1 MGVISLAK
9 KLVYCVL
16 IKEWIIED
24 NLCHGCNLCFK
35 RLEIIKKILEKYM
48 NRGSEEENE

>member
-1 MGVISLAK
+1 VIGLDN

-24 NLCHGCNLCFK
+24 NLCKGCNLCFK
-35 RLEIIKKILEKYM
+35 RLEIIKKILEEDIKK
-48 NRGSEEENE
+48 GEVKDHE